1 MLRVG
6 SRTYLIL
13 LTSMLAVVA
22 TARPAQDGGDAKGT
36 ELKARLLL
44 AAESLQPGQ
53 SSQVAIEL
61 KVDPHWHLYY
71 PILLSA
77 GLPTEVTFDAPPE
90 LKVGAVQFPRPIL
103 AEFQKAEYL
112 GYEEKTTLLA
122 DITAAADAKPGSK
135 LTLKVA
141 VSGLACKEACIPVS
155 AEAELQIAISAE
167 AGKPADE
174 KLFGEARRDLLPPLA
189 KAPYLE
195 GSRLLASH
203 TKIRVG
209 GSGELVAVLNVK
221 RRHHI
226 QDPDPGVEGFIG
238 SRLFIESIDGLTLK
252 DPIWPKP
259 REKTVPDIGKVRE
272 QAGEVIVRIPFTVA
286 DEKFEPR
293 SLRLRTLLQYQVCKD
308 EGECYPPEMAE
319 GFFEF
324 DVIPA
329 GKSGEK
335 NSDPLLA
342 KLGGDGS
349 AKEPKTAAPAGGSS
363 ASAAP
368 AAPQEKPPLNL
379 FVVFLFAFLGGVILN
394 VMPCVLPVISLKIFS
409 FMQQAGEDPG
419 RVLRMGLVYAGGILA
434 SFAVL
439 AAIMVALDIPWGGLM
454 QRADYVI
461 VMSAVVFAFALSL
474 LGVFELKL
482 PGVVENVAGS
492 VTTREGYAG
501 AFLNG
506 LMATALATPCVGPFL
521 GTAMGILVQ
530 LPPVV
535 RAAGIMTVGVG
546 LALPYVLLSA
556 FPGWLKFMPRPGN
569 WMIVFK
575 QIMGFVLLATV
586 VWLLWVLAALVSP
599 EQLVATLAFLVAVG
613 FACWMVGLLTFSST
627 HARTYGTW
635 AGAVAALVAG
645 WFVSFGWLGG
655 GTMGG
660 GPAPTDNVA
669 VVEGGAGGLTWLPW
683 RKGLAEELS
692 AKGYTVYVDF
702 TAKWC
707 LTCQTNKKVVL
718 QTAAVMDQVRKQNV
732 VLLLADFTRPNPD
745 IKAELRR
752 YNRAGVPLNI
762 VVPAGRPQDV
772 IVLPEILTQS
782 IVLEALEKA
791 GPSTNEKKYDE
802 TFASRGTANAAPSA
816 TP

>member
-1 MLRVG
+1 MG
-6 SRTYLIL
+6 SRTYLLL
-13 LTSMLAVVA
+13 LTCLLTTGAAA
-22 TARPAQDGGDAKGT
+22 TRAQDGGDAKGT
-36 ELKARLLL
+36 ELRVRVLPGH
-44 AAESLQPGQ
+44 ESLQPGQ
-53 SSQVAIEL
+53 SSRIAIEL
-61 KVDPHWHLYY
+61 RVDPHWHLYY

-90 LKVGAVQFPRPIL
+90 LKLGPVRFPRPTL
-103 AEFQKAEYL
+103 AEFQQVEYL
-112 GYEEKTTLLA
+112 GYEEKATLLA
-122 DITAAADAKPGSK
+122 DIAAAADAKPGSIV
-135 LTLKVA
+135 TLKVA
-141 VSGLACKEACIPVS
+141 VSGLACKESCIPVS
-155 AEAELQIAISAE
+155 AEAELQIRISAE
-167 AGKPADE
+167 PGKPANDDVIE
-174 KLFGEARRDLLPPLA
+174 AARRELLPPLD

-203 TKIRVG
+203 TKVPVG

-238 SRLFIESIDGLTLK
+238 SRLFIESVDGLTLK
-252 DPIWPKP
+252 DPSWPRP
-259 REKTVPDIGKVRE
+259 RDKTVPGIGKVRE
-272 QAGEVIVRIPFTVA
+272 QSGEVVVRIPFTIA
-286 DEKFEPR
+286 DQKFEPR
-293 SLRLRTLLQYQVCKD
+293 PLRLRTLLQYQVCKD

-324 DVIPA
+324 EVIAA
-329 GKSGEK
+329 GAAGAT
-335 NSDPLLA
+335 NNDPLLA
-342 KLGGDGS
+342 KLG
-349 AKEPKTAAPAGGSS
+349 APAATGDSP
-363 ASAAP
+363 AAP
-368 AAPQEKPPLNL
+368 AAATSSGSAPAGPAAKPPLSL
-379 FVVFLFAFLGGVILN
+379 FVVFVFALLGGVILN

-409 FMQQAGEDPG
+409 FMQQAGENPG

-439 AAIMVALDIPWGGLM
+439 AAVMVVLDIPWGGLM

-461 VMSAVVFAFALSL
+461 AMSAVVFAFALSL

-482 PGVVENVAGS
+482 PGVVENVAGA
-492 VTTREGYAG
+492 VTTREGYGG

-530 LPPVV
+530 LPPAV

-569 WMIVFK
+569 WMIVVK

-613 FACWMVGLLTFSST
+613 FACWLVGRLTFSST
-627 HARTYGTW
+627 HAQTYVTW
-635 AGAVAALVAG
+635 AGAAAALVAG

-655 GTMGG
+655 GSLGDG
-660 GPAPTDNVA
+660 AAPAKNVQ
-669 VVEGGAGGLTWLPW
+669 VVEAGPGAVTWLPW
-683 RKGLAEELS
+683 RKGLAEDLA

-718 QTAAVMDQVRKQNV
+718 QTDPIVEKFRAQNV
-732 VLLLADFTRPNPD
+732 VALLADFTRPNPD
-745 IKAELRR
+745 IKSELRK
-752 YNRAGVPLNI
+752 YDRAGVPLNI

-791 GPSTNEKKYDE
+791 GPSTNHEKYGPA
-802 TFASRGTANAAPSA
+802 FASRGASEAAPSA
-816 TP
+816 AP

>member
-1 MLRVG
+1 MFRVG
-6 SRTYLIL
+6 SLTYL
-13 LTSMLAVVA
+13 LAFA
-22 TARPAQDGGDAKGT
+22 SLINLSAAAQAAQDAGEVKAT

-44 AAESLQPGQ
+44 ANESLQPGQ

-61 KVDPHWHLYY
+61 AVDPHWHIYH

-77 GLPTEVTFDAPPE
+77 GLPTEVTFDAPPQ
-90 LKVGAVQFPRPIL
+90 LKLGPVQFPQPIL
-103 AEFQKAEYL
+103 AEFQKVEYL
-112 GYEEKTTLLA
+112 GYEEKATLLA
-122 DITAAADAKPGSK
+122 DISASPDAKPGSK
-135 LTLKVA
+135 LALKVA
-141 VSGLACKEACIPVS
+141 VSGLACKESCIPVS
-155 AEAELQIAISAE
+155 AEAELPIAISAE
-167 AGKPADE
+167 PGKPANE
-174 KLFGEARRDLLPPLA
+174 KVFEAARRELPVSLA

-195 GSRLLASH
+195 GSRLLVSH
-203 TKIRVG
+203 TKVPVG
-209 GSGELVAVLNVK
+209 GGGELVAVLNVK

-238 SRLFIESIDGLTLK
+238 SRLFIEAVDGLALK

-259 REKTVPDIGKVRE
+259 REKDVPGIGKVRE
-272 QAGEVIVRIPFTVA
+272 QSGEVVVRIPFTIA

-293 SLRLRTLLQYQVCKD
+293 PLRLRTLLQYQVCKD

-324 DVIPA
+324 EVIAA
-329 GKSGEK
+329 GGNGER
-335 NSDPLLA
+335 NGDPLLA
-342 KLGGDGS
+342 KLAAPPAPGEQP
-349 AKEPKTAAPAGGSS
+349 ARPAAPAGGATAPAGS
-363 ASAAP
+363 AS
-368 AAPQEKPPLNL
+368 KPPLSL

-409 FMQQAGEDPG
+409 FMQQAGENPG
-419 RVLRMGLVYAGGILA
+419 RVLRMGLVYAVGILA
-434 SFAVL
+434 SFAGL

-454 QRADYVI
+454 QQPEYVI
-461 VMSAVVFAFALSL
+461 IMSAVVFAFALSL

-492 VTTREGYAG
+492 VTTREGYGG

-530 LPPVV
+530 LPPAV
-535 RAAGIMTVGVG
+535 RGAGIMTVGVG

-586 VWLLWVLAALVSP
+586 VWLLWVLAALVAP
-599 EQLVATLAFLVAVG
+599 EQLVATLAFLVAVA
-613 FACWMVGLLTFSST
+613 FACWLIGLLTFSSSP
-627 HARTYGTW
+627 ARIYGTW
-635 AGAVAALVAG
+635 TGATAALVIG
-645 WFVSFGWLGG
+645 WFVSFGVLGDG
-655 GTMGG
+655 SMGG
-660 GPAPTDNVA
+660 APPAAENVA
-669 VVEGGAGGLTWLPW
+669 IAATATGEPTWLPW
-683 RKGLAEELS
+683 RMGLAEELS
-692 AKGYTVYVDF
+692 EKGYTVYVDF

-718 QTAAVMDQVRKQNV
+718 HTDAIMEQFRKQNV
-732 VLLLADFTRPNPD
+732 VALLADFTRRNPE
-745 IKAELRR
+745 IKAELRK

-762 VVPAGRPQDV
+762 VVPAGRPRDV
-772 IVLPEILTQS
+772 IVLPEILTQG
-782 IVLEALEKA
+782 IVLEALQKA
-791 GPSTNEKKYDE
+791 GPSTNHEKYGP
-802 TFASRGTANAAPSA
+802 TLASRGTSEAAPVAS
-816 TP
+816 P